1 MNFSAPFV
9 RRPIATTLLSVALA
23 LLGVVA
29 YLRLPIASL
38 PLLERPVITV
48 FATLPGASSDTV
60 ASSVSAPL
68 EHQLGLISGI
78 KEMRARSINGTCT
91 ITLEFGLE
99 KDLDEAAGAVQ
110 AAINAAAPWLPKNMP
125 QPPTYAK
132 ANANGFPVMAL
143 ALTSDAYD
151 LPAIFEYADTVVA
164 QRVSQIDGVAAVFIG
179 GGGRPAVRIEA
190 NPRSIAD
197 MGLSLEKVR
206 AAVSAATADK
216 PKGEITDGAH
226 AISLAANDQ
235 LYKAS
240 DYRDVV
246 VGMKNGAPIKLRD
259 VADVNDSVINLDR
272 AAWFNGEPALVMS
285 VIKTPDANVVKTVD
299 DILAVMPQLKRWI
312 PPAIKVHVV
321 YDRTLLI
328 RAAISDV
335 QFTMMVA
342 LILVVLVIALFL
354 RRLWATVIPV
364 VSIPLS
370 IAATLVAM
378 YFLDFSIDNISLM
391 ALTIAIGFV
400 IDDAVIIIENIT
412 RLIQEGEH
420 ADRCR
425 PEGNAADGL
434 YRRLDHL
441 GADCRSRPGPV
452 HARHCRPS
460 VSRIGHHPGRGHCG
474 FGHHLID
481 PDANDVRP
489 ASRPARTNRA
499 GPHQPLLRTRDR
511 PGGRLVCREPRLGTA
526 LPLGHAARRGRAD
539 RGDDC
544 VVRKLTQRFF
554 ADPGHRHFADQD
566 RDTLQHVVRGY
577 GGITA
582 IGRFADRGGPSCGKR
597 FLGDRSWGHERR
609 HDADKSKAAERS

>member
-23 LLGVVA
+23 LLGVIA

-38 PLLERPVITV
+38 PLLERPIITV
-48 FATLPGASSDTV
+48 FASLPGASSETI

-68 EHQLGLISGI
+68 EHQLGLIAGI
-78 KEMRARSINGTCT
+78 KEMRARSISGGCT
-91 ITLEFGLE
+91 ISLEFGLE

-151 LPAIFEYADTVVA
+151 IPAIFEYADTVVA
-164 QRVSQIDGVAAVFIG
+164 QRISQIEGVAAVFIG

-190 NPRSIAD
+190 NPRAVAD
-197 MGLSLEKVR
+197 MGLSLEKIR

-235 LYKAS
+235 LYQAS
-240 DYRDVV
+240 EYRDVV

-259 VADVNDSVINLDR
+259 VANVNDSVINLHR
-272 AAWFNGEPALVMS
+272 AAWFNGERALVIS
-285 VIKTPDANVVKTVD
+285 IVKTPDANVVKTVD
-299 DILAVMPQLKRWI
+299 DILAVMPQLERWI

-328 RAAISDV
+328 RAAINDV

-342 LILVVLVIALFL
+342 LILVVLVIAFFL
-354 RRLWATVIPV
+354 RRLWATVIPIA
-364 VSIPLS
+364 SIPLS

-412 RLIQEGEH
+412 RLIQEGETPI
-420 ADRCR
+420 D
-425 PEGNAADGL
+425 AALKGT
-434 YRRLDHL
+434 RQMGFTVALDHY
-441 GADCRSRPGPV
+441 GADCRSRAGPV
-452 HARHCRPS
+452 HAGHRRPS
-460 VSRIGHHPGRGHCG
+460 VSRIRRDPGRSHRC
-474 FGHHLID
+474 FGHRVID
-481 PDANDVRP
+481 GDADDVRP
-489 ASRPARTNRA
+489 ASRPARASTA
-499 GPHQPLLRTRDR
+499 GPHQRILRASDR
-511 PGGRLVCREPRLGTA
+511 SGGRRVRGQLGLAVA
-526 LPLGHAARRGRAD
+526 LPMGHPARRSRAD
-539 RGDDC
+539 GGDDRI
-544 VVRKLTQRFF
+544 VLKSAQRVF
-554 ADPGHRHFADQD
+554 ADPGHRHSAGQD
-566 RDTLQHVVRGY
+566 RDPLQHIIRGHE
-577 GGITA
+577 GFAA
-582 IGRFADRGGPSCGKR
+582 IGRFADRG
-597 FLGDRSWGHERR
+597 
-609 HDADKSKAAERS
+609 